1 MNFANL
7 FLFCSNSDE
16 KGALMYYEKVRTN
29 LKRDQGVLDFRLADV
44 EEDPPAVDV
53 SVRKGK
59 NQ

>member
-1 MNFANL
+1 
-7 FLFCSNSDE
+7 
-16 KGALMYYEKVRTN
+16 MYYEKVRTN